1 MNTVENLTDRS
12 GTMVPPRRSSSGRTH
27 SASRERLLRLLEAQR
42 VPTSLAAIVLATG
55 LHENTV
61 RGHLESLQ
69 RDGFVTR
76 RRAEASGRG
85 RPAWLWQA
93 VRRDPSTPYAPLAG
107 VLAATI
113 MRTSADPV
121 GDAREAGR
129 QWGRELIATEAD
141 VDGPSRPT
149 DATAA
154 RRRVVDL
161 MREQGFA
168 PDPLDDHET
177 VLLRRCPLIEAA
189 SRHPEVICAV
199 HLGMVDGALESLGV
213 RDAGPTLVPFSGPG
227 ECTLRVPAPR

>member
-1 MNTVENLTDRS
+1 MNTVENQTSRS
-12 GTMVPPRRSSSGRTH
+12 DSMVPPRRSPSGRSL

-69 RDGFVTR
+69 REGFVTR
-76 RRAEASGRG
+76 RRAAASGRG

-93 VRRDPSTPYAPLAG
+93 ARRDASTPYAPLAG
-107 VLAATI
+107 VLAATL

-129 QWGRELIATEAD
+129 QWGRELIAAEAD
-141 VDGPSRPT
+141 AEHPAPT
-149 DATAA
+149 DAATA
-154 RRRVVDL
+154 RLRVVEL

-168 PDPLDDHET
+168 PDPLPDHET

-213 RDAGPTLVPFSGPG
+213 RDAVTTLVPFTGPG
-227 ECTLRVPAPR
+227 ECTLRVLAPR

>member
-1 MNTVENLTDRS
+1 MNSVENQS
-12 GTMVPPRRSSSGRTH
+12 GRPDTMLPPRRASSGRLL

-42 VPTSLAAIVLATG
+42 GPTSLAALVRATG

-69 RDGFVTR
+69 REGFVTR

-93 VRRDPSTPYAPLAG
+93 VQRDASSPYAPLAG
-107 VLAATI
+107 VLAATLL
-113 MRTSADPV
+113 RTSADPV

-129 QWGRELIATEAD
+129 QWGSELVATPTDEAD
-141 VDGPSRPT
+141 RHAAPDL
-149 DATAA
+149 AAA
-154 RRRVVDL
+154 RGTVVDL

-168 PDPLDDHET
+168 PEPLDDQET

-189 SRHPEVICAV
+189 SRHPEVVCAV
-199 HLGMVDGALESLGV
+199 HLGMVDGALQSLGAP
-213 RDAGPTLVPFSGPG
+213 DAVTTLEPFTGPSQ
-227 ECTLRVPAPR
+227 CTLRVRAAR